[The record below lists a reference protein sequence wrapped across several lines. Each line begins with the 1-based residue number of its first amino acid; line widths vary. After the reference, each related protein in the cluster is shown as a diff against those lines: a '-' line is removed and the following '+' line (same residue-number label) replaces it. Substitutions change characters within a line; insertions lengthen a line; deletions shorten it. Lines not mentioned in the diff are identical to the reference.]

1 MVVLVC
7 SSTGVYV
14 YTLLRGLCVC
24 VCVCNYEEVNVQPTI
39 DFGKGS
45 H

>member
-14 YTLLRGLCVC
+14 CTLLRGLC